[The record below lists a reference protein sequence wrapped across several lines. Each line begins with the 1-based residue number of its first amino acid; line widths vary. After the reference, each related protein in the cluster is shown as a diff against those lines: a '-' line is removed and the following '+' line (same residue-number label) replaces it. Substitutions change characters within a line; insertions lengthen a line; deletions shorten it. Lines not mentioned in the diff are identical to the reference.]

1 MLGIFLEY
9 LFSQGMNLK
18 NIVPIRIEPGLF
30 EPLSWQS
37 HKPTRCPFIDPYTLQ
52 AAGFNIDLIYS
63 VPLMYYEQLK
73 LNETIQDFYQRSY
86 YVTKTLVD
94 IHAVEGI

>member
-1 MLGIFLEY
+1 
-9 LFSQGMNLK
+9 MNLK
-18 NIVPIRIEPGLF
+18 NVVPIRIEPGLF

-37 HKPTRCPFIDPYTLQ
+37 YKPTRCPFIDPYTLK

-63 VPLMYYEQLK
+63 VPLIYYEQLK
-73 LNETIQDFYQRSY
+73 LDETIQDFYQRSY

-94 IHAVEGI
+94 KHTLEGIHFRVKHLKIK